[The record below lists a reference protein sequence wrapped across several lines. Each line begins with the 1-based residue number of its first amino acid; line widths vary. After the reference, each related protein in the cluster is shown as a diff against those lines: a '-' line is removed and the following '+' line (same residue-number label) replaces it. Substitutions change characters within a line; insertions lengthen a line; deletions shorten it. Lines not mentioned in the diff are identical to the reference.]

1 MSFRPPAK
9 NFKCPEAQGSADV
22 LVIVGETGQ
31 RCGQEHEVG
40 YRCVEAGV
48 VTGIGPYMAGMEANK
63 LPVPKTSE
71 LDSLAI
77 VSHPVV

>member
-1 MSFRPPAK
+1 
-9 NFKCPEAQGSADV
+9 
-22 LVIVGETGQ
+22 
-31 RCGQEHEVG
+31 
-40 YRCVEAGV
+40 
-48 VTGIGPYMAGMEANK
+48 MEANK